1 MGVVTEKGIKL
12 IYFLLILDGFD
23 IFKTIKEHLN
33 ALLQNHLHRITKQA
47 LNIAKTGY
55 CRLL

>member
-1 MGVVTEKGIKL
+1 M
-12 IYFLLILDGFD
+12 ILDGFD

-33 ALLQNHLHRITKQA
+33 ALLQNHLQRITKQA